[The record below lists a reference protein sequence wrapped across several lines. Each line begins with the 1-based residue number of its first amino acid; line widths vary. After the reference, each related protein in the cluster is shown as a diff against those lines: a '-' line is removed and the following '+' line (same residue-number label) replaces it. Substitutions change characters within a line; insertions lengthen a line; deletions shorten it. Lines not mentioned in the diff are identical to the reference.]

1 MKELKKVRII
11 TEFRPTKGSYH
22 KAEIFSATIEFMYE
36 NNPYDLANDLKKQTH
51 TFWNGLSE
59 SQKWGLIDSTLVP
72 KDGILKL
79 LAVK

>member
-1 MKELKKVRII
+1 MKELRKVRVIL
-11 TEFRPTKGSYH
+11 EFRPNKDSYEES
-22 KAEIFSATIEFMYE
+22 KVFSSTIELMYE
-36 NNPYDLANDLKKQTH
+36 NNPYDLTNDLKKQAH
-51 TFWNGLSE
+51 TFWNGLKE

>member
-1 MKELKKVRII
+1 MKELRKVRVIV
-11 TEFRPTKGSYH
+11 EFRPHKDSYH
-22 KAEIFSATIEFMYE
+22 KAEVFSATIEFLYE
-36 NNPYDLANDLKKQTH
+36 HNPYDLTNDLKKQAH
-51 TFWNGLSE
+51 AFWNGLAE